1 MAKADIAARDVMS
14 TKLAAI
20 APGANIQLAAKL
32 MLKRKVSALLV
43 LDTKRRLLGICSE
56 GDLVNRIELGSRKK
70 GSWWLNLVA
79 RDRDMARDYARA
91 HGRRVSDAMTRH
103 VISVEPQTP
112 ISGVAALMDE
122 HKIKRVP
129 VVEAGR
135 VVGIVS
141 RADILSALVR
151 VGARATVE
159 MGVNDA
165 VAVGEIRKRMGKE
178 SWAGATLVSVSVRK
192 GVATFAGIVA
202 SSAQHDALRA
212 LAEGVPGIRHV
223 DDSKLTVDKAATAL
237 IHALPIA
244 ILQKNIIKTKV

>member
-1 MAKADIAARDVMS
+1 MAKADITARDVMS

-43 LDTKRRLLGICSE
+43 LDAKRRLLGICSE
-56 GDLVNRIELGSRKK
+56 GDLVHRIELGSRKK

-91 HGRRVSDAMTRH
+91 HGRRVSDAMTRY

-112 ISGVAALMDE
+112 LSSVAALMDR
-122 HKIKRVP
+122 HNIKRVP

-135 VVGIVS
+135 AVGIVS
-141 RADILSALVR
+141 RADLLAALVR
-151 VGARATVE
+151 VGTRATVE
-159 MGVNDA
+159 KGIDDA
-165 VAVGEIRKRMGKE
+165 EAVGLIRTRMGKE
-178 SWAGATLVSVSVRK
+178 SWADATLVSVSVRK

-202 SSAQHDALRA
+202 STAQRDALRA
-212 LAEGVPGIRHV
+212 LAEAVPGIRHV
-223 DDSKLTVDKAATAL
+223 AVSKLAVDKAATAL
-237 IHALPIA
+237 MHALPLRIGR
-244 ILQKNIIKTKV
+244 